1 LPDLSSGGS
10 LAVQHPLTVS
20 AFDFYLTDPSIGN
33 GAYRLT
39 GDPPASISGLD
50 SLGRGFADVFA
61 TDVLVDFPPV
71 ATVLDRMRGAF
82 VGTTVPIELPVRCTC
97 RDCGGTGECLQAPC
111 PHCVGTGVELR
122 QHQVL
127 VSVPSRVTDGT
138 RLRLVLAPRR
148 HPATRIELRVAIR

>member
-1 LPDLSSGGS
+1 M
-10 LAVQHPLTVS
+10 
-20 AFDFYLTDPSIGN
+20 GN
-33 GAYRLT
+33 VAYRLT

-61 TDVLVDFPPV
+61 DDVLVDFPSV

-82 VGTTVPIELPVRCTC
+82 VDDGSGAPLSADVPLSARQAFAGATVPIELPVRCTC
-97 RDCGGTGECLQAPC
+97 RDCGGTGEWLQAPC